1 MRIEGIIVACMFI
14 RMRKYKS
21 ELNTPKAGGVRPKP
35 LLPLPAAALSWSWWW
50 WSWWSWW
57 PAVEA
62 APVLNGKVFLRFFP
76 SRKSSAEGEILGFGD
91 AATVIGAAGWTILSF
106 LVLLLSFLLSIRSGL
121 GEKLGFGD
129 AATDTGL
136 TILSFLV
143 LLLSFLPFIL
153 PGLLFLLSFLLFA
166 RFRTVFPSRP
176 STRAADGW
184 GLLRAGTPTGRPL
197 LSFARFLLLSLR
209 PNLWKFFHGFWPNF
223 CPSTELG
230 RELTKI
236 RKTVSKPNNR
246 MTWNVQHI
254 FMH

>member
-1 MRIEGIIVACMFI
+1 MRIEGILHICLSESKNYI
-14 RMRKYKS
+14 S
-21 ELNTPKAGGVRPKP
+21 ELNTPLAGGVRPKP
-35 LLPLPAAALSWSWWW
+35 LLPFPAAAFPWSWWW

-76 SRKSSAEGEILGFGD
+76 SRKSSAVGEKLGFGD
-91 AATVIGAAGWTILSF
+91 AATVIGAAGWTLLSP
-106 LVLLLSFLLSIRSGL
+106 LVLLLSILPFTMSGL

-246 MTWNVQHI
+246 MTWNIQHI
-254 FMH
+254 SIH